1 MWVQLEW
8 TCAATG
14 DEKFILLWVNNGG
27 NGNVIFDEAFLV
39 SKVDFLSC
47 RTSLTFAPGKILK
60 FFIIHVFIYLPHV
73 DQLTDAIIQL
83 RLSWEP
89 SQKIVLS
96 SVSPKLRFHDIL
108 G

>member
-8 TCAATG
+8 TFTATG

-60 FFIIHVFIYLPHV
+60 FVLYFFIFH
-73 DQLTDAIIQL
+73 IIIKKGTI
-83 RLSWEP
+83 P
-89 SQKIVLS
+89 NHGKYHHYIT
-96 SVSPKLRFHDIL
+96 HI
-108 G
+108 